1 MRSVLG
7 ATIRYEALL
16 VLRHRVVWLSLIP
29 LCALI
34 MLLGGFPRGR
44 DRADEIA
51 AIGDTAL
58 LVNFLGSAGV
68 AVVLADRLA
77 AQHRPGL
84 RELFAATPADGRT
97 RSVGLV
103 LGPWLVASVPG
114 ALILLVMGL
123 WSAISSG
130 GPAPLAAAVIGLV
143 TIVAPGSLLLT
154 MLANVASLLL
164 PSVVVRVLVVPCW
177 YWATLL
183 TPLVPIPT
191 VTGTVLSPLGGYQ
204 AAQWLNVALPQQGGG
219 WLHPAAGAGYAALAL
234 ALTLVTTALAFLAG
248 HVLLARSRCAEMEFG

>member
-1 MRSVLG
+1 MRGVLG

-29 LCALI
+29 LCVLI

-44 DRADEIA
+44 DRTDEIA

-58 LVNFLGSAGV
+58 LLNFLGSIGV
-68 AVVLADRLA
+68 AVALADRLA
-77 AQHRPGL
+77 VQRKPGL

-154 MLANVASLLL
+154 VLANVASLLL
-164 PSVVVRVLVVPCW
+164 PSVVVRVLVVPYW

-204 AAQWLNVALPQQGGG
+204 AAQWLNVALPQKDGG
-219 WLHPAAGAGYAALAL
+219 WLHPPAGAGYAALAL
-234 ALTLVTTALAFLAG
+234 ALTLVTTALAFLVG
-248 HVLLARSRCAEMEFG
+248 HVLLARRRCAETEFG